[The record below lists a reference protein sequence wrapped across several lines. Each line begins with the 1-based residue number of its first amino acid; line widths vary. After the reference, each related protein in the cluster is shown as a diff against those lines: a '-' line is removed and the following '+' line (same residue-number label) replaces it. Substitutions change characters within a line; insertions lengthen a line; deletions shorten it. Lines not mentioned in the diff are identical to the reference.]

1 MKMVDL
7 MGFISLILF
16 CFFFFCQLLDRVWR
30 NIIRKG
36 DTVVDATCGN
46 GHDTLAM
53 LKLVANDSG
62 KGCVYGMDIQD
73 SALESTSSL
82 LDRSVSP
89 NEVMVLQFLL

>member
-1 MKMVDL
+1 MKTVDL

-16 CFFFFCQLLDRVWR
+16 CFLFFFQLLDRVWR

-53 LKLVANDSG
+53 LKLIADDSG

-89 NEVMVLQFLL
+89 NEVLVLQFLL